1 MNCPK
6 CGTENEAD
14 AIYCEECGAVMN
26 ATESQDNMAAVSDLP
41 LEPGH
46 IAANNLKIVSV
57 ISYDGTCGL
66 YEACS
71 MEESGSE
78 VRKLIIEHKN
88 IPLHGEP
95 LAEGKSKSP
104 WEILN
109 DINSAGIWHPET
121 KGEERGNLISIGPWP
136 GQPLREYAAEP
147 LKPEEA
153 RKISLSI
160 LDSLELIHNAGL
172 LCKSLSPDSVWIGED
187 GAPLLVRFDKTQPLN
202 EACAQYSVV
211 EGFSS
216 PEAHGMISD
225 TCDARSDLYS
235 LGALMYW
242 MLSGKTVDVF
252 ARGIAVPC
260 EDAALN
266 KAVLKA
272 LKREPGERWQTVE
285 EMKKA
290 VETETLPEDEAA
302 SHTANKT
309 VPLTSDA
316 SAANDAAA
324 LAQSGVQDGA
334 PSAQSDASPSGAS
347 AQSSGA
353 AAVNS
358 AETADD
364 PAKKPSGKYTVAVQT
379 NVGAVRKIN
388 QDAFV
393 NFEFSMCERDVP
405 TRARLIA
412 VIDGMGGEA
421 EGDKAASLAARAMV
435 HEMADRFAYIGE
447 GTSTSL
453 LLPDNPEER
462 RACIIELAMK
472 RANETIFRY
481 ASLDSKRR
489 GMGCT
494 MTCVL
499 LEGDKATFGHVGD
512 TRGYVFRN
520 GVMDQVT
527 EDHSIVGQL
536 VRMGAMTREEARNS
550 PRRSVIFRALGT
562 ELGIEI
568 DIRHRTLQKGDYI
581 FMSSDGVWEYYT
593 DEEMLA
599 FFSNNPVPEELCAK
613 MIQTTLSRGADDNT
627 TAAVIRV
634 D

>member
-46 IAANNLKIVSV
+46 IAADNLKIVSV

-71 MEESGSE
+71 MEENGEE

-88 IPLHGEP
+88 IPLHSEP
-95 LAEGKSKSP
+95 LADGKSKSP

-109 DINSAGIWHPET
+109 DINSQGIWHPEA
-121 KGEERGNLISIGPWP
+121 KGEERGNLLSIGPWP
-136 GQPLREYAAEP
+136 GKPLRDYASEP
-147 LKPEEA
+147 LKPEET

-160 LDSLELIHNAGL
+160 LDSLELIHKAGL
-172 LCKSLSPDSVWIGED
+172 LCKSLSPDTVWIAD
-187 GAPLLVRFDKTQPLN
+187 GGAAQLVRFDKTQPLN
-202 EACAQYSVV
+202 DACAQYSVV

-216 PEAHGMISD
+216 PEAHGVVAD
-225 TCDARSDLYS
+225 KCDERSDLYS

-242 MLSGKTVDVF
+242 MLSGKAVDVF
-252 ARGIAVPC
+252 ARGLEVPC

-266 KAVLKA
+266 RAVLKA

-290 VETETLPEDEAA
+290 VEAETVPEGEAV
-302 SHTANKT
+302 SLQANQT
-309 VPLTSDA
+309 VPLTSDTP
-316 SAANDAAA
+316 AANEAAA
-324 LAQSGVQDGA
+324 LLQNTAADHGS
-334 PSAQSDASPSGAS
+334 
-347 AQSSGA
+347 A
-353 AAVNS
+353 AAVTSGS
-358 AETADD
+358 ASEAANNDEAQVSPD
-364 PAKKPSGKYTVAVQT
+364 KKPSGKYTVAVQT

-435 HEMADRFAYIGE
+435 HEMADRFAYIAE

-453 LLPDNPEER
+453 LMPDDPQER

-512 TRGYVFRN
+512 TRGYIFRN
-520 GVMDQVT
+520 GEMDQVT

-562 ELGIEI
+562 ELGLEI

-599 FFSNNPVPEELCAK
+599 FFSNNPVPEELCEK

-634 D
+634 E